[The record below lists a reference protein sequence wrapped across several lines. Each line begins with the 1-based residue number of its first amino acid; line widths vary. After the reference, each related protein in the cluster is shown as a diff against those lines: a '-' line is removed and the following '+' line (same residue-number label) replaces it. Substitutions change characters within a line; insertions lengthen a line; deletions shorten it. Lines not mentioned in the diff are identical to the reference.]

1 MARESLLQLDLAI
14 SNNVDPPRLLI
25 GLSCKWTLR
34 TDRAQDCVAQGQKL
48 AALRRGHMAHFAVL
62 TIEPRPTMLRLLA
75 YGSGAVD
82 CVYHLALPELLL
94 AARDLVDRATSRTR
108 KSALS
113 QQETLELMVAQRRIR
128 PYSELVSEIRRL
140 GV

>member
-1 MARESLLQLDLAI
+1 
-14 SNNVDPPRLLI
+14 
-25 GLSCKWTLR
+25 
-34 TDRAQDCVAQGQKL
+34 
-48 AALRRGHMAHFAVL
+48 MAHFAVL